1 MSAFAECGPAAGAA
15 AGGGAGGGGV
25 DGGGGAGAATVTV
38 LVGVGADGG
47 VLLHA
52 ARDTATTTDRGHINN
67 VLATQETVE
76 PGGAQSGPL
85 RSTGRL

>member
-1 MSAFAECGPAAGAA
+1 MSAFAECGPTAGAA
-15 AGGGAGGGGV
+15 ACGGAGGGGV

-38 LVGVGADGG
+38 LVGGA
-47 VLLHA
+47 LLHA
-52 ARDTATTTDRGHINN
+52 ARDTATTTDRSHIND

-85 RSTGRL
+85 RLTGRL